1 MKTTKEVQYVTTATT
16 ESGVNLSL
24 EATATRL
31 GITPKALY
39 RLRATGGDLPPSFK
53 VGRNIR
59 YRLEDVER
67 WEREQVEKETARRAA
82 AAQQTA
88 TA

>member
-1 MKTTKEVQYVTTATT
+1 MELDT
-16 ESGVNLSL
+16 EAHHNIDNPAL
-24 EATATRL
+24 AQRL
-31 GITPKALY
+31 GITVPALVT
-39 RLRATGGDLPPSFK
+39 LRSRGGDLPPSFK
-53 VGRNIR
+53 VGRHVR

>member
-1 MKTTKEVQYVTTATT
+1 MELDT
-16 ESGVNLSL
+16 EARHNIGNPAL
-24 EATATRL
+24 AQRL
-31 GITPKALY
+31 GITVPALVT
-39 RLRATGGDLPPSFK
+39 LRSRGGDLPPSFK
-53 VGRNIR
+53 VGRHVR

-82 AAQQTA
+82 AAQQQTA

>member
-1 MKTTKEVQYVTTATT
+1 MSATAATT
-16 ESGVNLSL
+16 HNLDTPAL
-24 EATATRL
+24 AQRL
-31 GITPKALY
+31 GLSVSAIVS
-39 RLRATGGDLPPSFK
+39 RRHQGRDLPPSFK

>member
-1 MKTTKEVQYVTTATT
+1 MST
-16 ESGVNLSL
+16 
-24 EATATRL
+24 ATATAHNLDTPALAQRL
-31 GITPKALY
+31 GLSVSAIVS
-39 RLRATGGDLPPSFK
+39 RRHQGRDLPPSFK

>member
-1 MKTTKEVQYVTTATT
+1 MTATDSVT
-16 ESGVNLSL
+16 RPNID
-24 EATATRL
+24 TAALAQRL
-31 GITPKALY
+31 GLSVSAVVSRRY
-39 RLRATGGDLPPSFK
+39 QGRDLPPSFK

-82 AAQQTA
+82 AAQQQTA

>member
-1 MKTTKEVQYVTTATT
+1 MTSPKEVV
-16 ESGVNLSL
+16 SLSL
-24 EATATRL
+24 SEL
-31 GITPKALY
+31 GERYGMTPRAL
-39 RLRATGGDLPPSFK
+39 RQRISRGSNLPPHFK

-82 AAQQTA
+82 AQQTA

>member
-1 MKTTKEVQYVTTATT
+1 MSTAA
-16 ESGVNLSL
+16 
-24 EATATRL
+24 ATAHNLDTPALAQRL
-31 GITPKALY
+31 GLSVSAIVS
-39 RLRATGGDLPPSFK
+39 RRHQGRDLPPSFK

-67 WEREQVEKETARRAA
+67 WEQEQVEKETARRAA

>member
-1 MKTTKEVQYVTTATT
+1 MELDTKARHNIGNPALAQ
-16 ESGVNLSL
+16 
-24 EATATRL
+24 RL
-31 GITPKALY
+31 GITVPALVT
-39 RLRATGGDLPPSFK
+39 LRSRGGDLPPSFK
-53 VGRNIR
+53 VGRHIR

-82 AAQQTA
+82 AAQQQAA